1 MHPVKSQEGIKGE
14 SEGESKREKGRKDE
28 EEERSKRDRMGRAG
42 VVSDTIEGERG
53 HGGSRRNVGAT

>member
-1 MHPVKSQEGIKGE
+1 MHPVKSREGIKGE

-28 EEERSKRDRMGRAG
+28 EEERGKRDRMGRAG